1 MLTQDKELN
10 VIIVINLTTLKKVSE
25 DIWDETTLK

>member
-10 VIIVINLTTLKKVSE
+10 VIIVINLTALKKVSE